1 MPAGTSIVNVPSE
14 AVVAT
19 IDLSAVATLIPTM
32 PLSPAVPSRFVAIV
46 TLPETVMVS
55 DGPGS
60 ALFAVRAFS
69 AFARLHLIV

>member
-14 AVVAT
+14 AEVAT

-32 PLSPAVPSRFVAIV
+32 PFAPVVPSTFVAIV

-55 DGPGS
+55 AGS
-60 ALFAVRAFS
+60 SPFAVRAFS

>member
-1 MPAGTSIVNVPSE
+1 MNVPSE
-14 AVVAT
+14 AEVAT
-19 IDLSAVATLIPTM
+19 IDLSAVATLIP
-32 PLSPAVPSRFVAIV
+32 PIASLLAVPSTFVAIV

-55 DGPGS
+55 AGPGS